1 MAKACEPRLL
11 FSGYWYLSRKCYD
24 DIPKHGNCP
33 KKSNAIAIEILP
45 QKSNAIVIMHYFCEK
60 SNAIVE
66 IIIIKFFLTNFK
78 IFQIL
83 IC

>member
-66 IIIIKFFLTNFK
+66 VLIIA
-78 IFQIL
+78 QEYQ
-83 IC
+83 

>member
-1 MAKACEPRLL
+1 MMIYQSMVIVL
-11 FSGYWYLSRKCYD
+11 
-24 DIPKHGNCP
+24 

-45 QKSNAIVIMHYFCEK
+45 QKSYAIVIMHYFCEK

-66 IIIIKFFLTNFK
+66 RIIIKFLKKFK
-78 IFQIL
+78 IFQTL